1 MAREYRDSDSWI
13 ELGTRTSLKSGL
25 VLGLYMAAGVSC
37 VAIFRI
43 ALAIARFSF
52 FGHSSAI
59 HEVGNVGWLLMWVI
73 PGYFVGFGLTGVLL
87 TIASRLSNRVI
98 RYTLSGFF
106 CSSIYGAVGISSDLA
121 DGKTPDMA
129 DIVTM
134 VAILGLAFAA
144 VGFVLGVL
152 DSIRARRRTT
162 RAAG

>member
-1 MAREYRDSDSWI
+1 VAREYRDSDPWT
-13 ELGTRTSLKSGL
+13 EDGTRTSLKRGFL
-25 VLGLYMAAGVSC
+25 LGLYMATGMSC
-37 VAIFRI
+37 VAIARI
-43 ALAIARFSF
+43 ALAVAGFSF
-52 FGHSSAI
+52 FGHSPAI
-59 HEVGNVGWLLMWVI
+59 GEVGAVGWLLVWVI
-73 PGYFVGFGLTGVLL
+73 PGYFVGFGIAGVLL
-87 TIASRLSNRVI
+87 AIASHLGNRVI

-121 DGKTPDMA
+121 DGKTPDLA
-129 DIVTM
+129 DVATT